1 MNRVA
6 AIGGAELL
14 LLWRNRL
21 ALFNALILPP
31 AFGLLVG
38 PQLAE
43 AGLDAAGG
51 AALAAAMIGFILAV
65 VVYYNLVSAYVARR
79 EELSLKRLRAG
90 TANAAEILAGT
101 ASPAVTIALAQS
113 LLTITVVAVTLD
125 LPLPANPLLLAAG
138 LCGGV
143 AMFVVLAA
151 ASAIVTRTVE
161 AAQITTM
168 PMLIACFLGAG
179 SFFPLD
185 ALPGP
190 VQDVFA
196 LLPLAPVIDLITMG
210 WTGTAPLADA
220 VRPLLLLAAWLAAG
234 VLITRQWFRWEPR
247 R

>member
-21 ALFNALILPP
+21 ALFNAVALPP

-43 AGLDAAGG
+43 SGLDTAGG
-51 AALAAAMIGFILAV
+51 AALAAGMIGFILAV
-65 VVYYNLVSAYVARR
+65 VVYYNLVTAFVARR
-79 EELSLKRLRAG
+79 EELTLKRMRSG

-101 ASPAVTIALAQS
+101 ASPAVSIALIQS
-113 LLTITVVAVTLD
+113 LLTVVIVAVALG
-125 LPLPANPLLLAAG
+125 LPVPANPPLLAAG
-138 LCGGV
+138 LIGGV
-143 AMFVVLAA
+143 ATFVVLAA

-161 AAQITTM
+161 LAQITTM
-168 PMLIACFLGAG
+168 PMLLACFLGAG
-179 SFFPLD
+179 PIVPLD
-185 ALPGP
+185 QLPDA
-190 VQDVFA
+190 VQDVLA

-210 WTGTAPLADA
+210 WTGPDALTDA
-220 VRPLLLLAAWLAAG
+220 VRPLLLLAAWLIAG
-234 VLITRQWFRWEPR
+234 VVITQRWFRWEPR